1 MAFLII
7 EWCYVINIILNI
19 RSGMIGLVVYVEAH
33 IGVVVANE

>member
-19 RSGMIGLVVYVEAH
+19 RSGMIGLVVYVEVH